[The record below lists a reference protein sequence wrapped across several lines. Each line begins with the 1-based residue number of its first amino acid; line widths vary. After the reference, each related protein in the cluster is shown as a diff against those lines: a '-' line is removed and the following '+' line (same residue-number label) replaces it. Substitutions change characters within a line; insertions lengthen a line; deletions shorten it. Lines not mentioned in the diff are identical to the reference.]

1 MARVFFI
8 VARDHPELLTTL
20 PVRRP
25 LLYYRRRHAPL
36 ASRRSLYS
44 RLPLRASPLLRTG
57 WWSSG
62 RFRLDDLYVRGRLGP
77 ASGDRGRSSWIAA
90 RSTAPPE
97 VVRVAY
103 PLAV

>member
-1 MARVFFI
+1 MARVFFM

-44 RLPLRASPLLRTG
+44 RLPL
-57 WWSSG
+57 
-62 RFRLDDLYVRGRLGP
+62 
-77 ASGDRGRSSWIAA
+77 
-90 RSTAPPE
+90 
-97 VVRVAY
+97 
-103 PLAV
+103 